1 MEAED
6 EGRQARV
13 DAHQLTTG
21 HLNAVGSEMS
31 LQVVGTPVQSLALT
45 NRVFIAPNDFALASS
60 FGDPPTLLEF
70 GGYVMTAAQDERV
83 QPGCVGLNSIQ
94 RGCCQCSQDDV
105 VKAKVVQA
113 GPT

>member
-45 NRVFIAPNDFALASS
+45 NRVFIAPNDFALAAS
-60 FGDPPTLLEF
+60 FGDPC
-70 GGYVMTAAQDERV
+70 A
-83 QPGCVGLNSIQ
+83 N
-94 RGCCQCSQDDV
+94 
-105 VKAKVVQA
+105 
-113 GPT
+113 